1 MTDVRPS
8 GIACGS
14 CGTILPTEWIDEPR
28 DKRSPCPRCRGTQ
41 RRTAIAK
48 SEKPAVPAK
57 PRGLFGWVTQLLR
70 RRPD

>member
-1 MTDVRPS
+1 MSEASTP

-28 DKRSPCPRCRGTQ
+28 DKRTPCPKCRGTQ

-48 SEKPAVPAK
+48 PERRVEEKPP
-57 PRGLFGWVTQLLR
+57 GLFGR
-70 RRPD
+70 IAKFMKGGG